1 VESGGGQSPRWSDK
15 VAPPLV
21 VATVTAAGALLFAT
35 HQVKVLEVQM
45 QRIEQKLGLK
55 FDAMIQRMDAIEQ
68 GIRQLSSRK
77 R

>member
-1 VESGGGQSPRWSDK
+1 M
-15 VAPPLV
+15 APPLV